1 MKKGKLIF
9 VSLIIFLIVGLVAGL
24 VIITKKYKEVKSEKD
39 KYYNNMLNASYQIK
53 QQKAK
58 NKEIYYE
65 INQLTLERDEL
76 KLVNEDLEKDIKNMK
91 SKLKNVESVTRIET
105 KYIVRVDTIKFIDTV
120 YSEKVAQY
128 KDDYIKIS
136 TNVGYDYLTDFD
148 IELKDS
154 TTIISETV
162 YKGWWIF
169 RRPIFSKIKIKS
181 ENPYYNLDR
190 IETINFRNK
199 R

>member
-190 IETINFRNK
+190 VETINFRNK

>member
-9 VSLIIFLIVGLVAGL
+9 VSLIIFLIVELVAGL

-136 TNVGYDYLTDFD
+136 TNVGYDCLTDFD

-190 IETINFRNK
+190 VETINFRNK